1 MANDNL
7 EDLYHPIF
15 EKIYSQIKPKRR
27 GILYYVIHEILN
39 TDQEKANA
47 ICNEYGIKNSAT
59 LDEDKMIVNRITSN
73 LNKIIN
79 MLEFKIP
86 NLVNTVLSGLKDRE
100 RFGIVATACKLAG
113 PLLCENYLNSQG
125 SGPCDVILGGEEKK
139 TNSRTTTGQAPRPS
153 DIVLGRGEKKNN
165 SQTTTPTPLK
175 VALCLI
181 VPAYIAS
188 SLQNEMPI
196 NISDIERL
204 IDAASY
210 FLCTEVE
217 KADKLP
223 LEITDKEIL
232 SDSNLEVY
240 VRIDIDDGQAMIEKT
255 IRYILKRN
263 LPLNGQ
269 GKIQKLACLR
279 SLSGLEVFN
288 RV

>member
-27 GILYYVIHEILN
+27 GVLYYVIHEILN

-86 NLVNTVLSGLKDRE
+86 NLWNTVLSGLKDGE

-125 SGPCDVILGGEEKK
+125 SRPCDVVI
-139 TNSRTTTGQAPRPS
+139 
-153 DIVLGRGEKKNN
+153 GRGEKKNN

-223 LEITDKEIL
+223 LEITNKEIL